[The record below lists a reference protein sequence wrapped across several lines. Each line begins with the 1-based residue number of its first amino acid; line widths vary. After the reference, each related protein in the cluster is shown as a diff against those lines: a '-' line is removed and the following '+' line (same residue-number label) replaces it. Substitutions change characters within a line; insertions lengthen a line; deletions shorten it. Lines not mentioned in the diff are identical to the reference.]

1 MPDYKLKNGKLVTE
15 DQLTKLAKSKNTT
28 LDKIIELNGLTP
40 VKEEPPKKQ
49 KDGAQGATAPLVNQA
64 PKNTESSLDNGTSAY
79 GSYLDEEGRSGF
91 KEKPY
96 NVQLEEY
103 QNSYNEIL
111 NGTGIW
117 EALSDMS
124 PEVRRKYANKWVQP
138 PKLTTQVYNRET
150 DSYEAKA
157 TEDAKNLFIKNI
169 PTDFSKFEDQKE
181 FDTALEAGILNTMQ
195 ADPVLQTEINKYE
208 QKQKPA
214 LDSFLED
221 LQKKYDTTNP
231 AELSLAEEEY
241 KQKYKELVLTPVVD
255 SPIYKSTV
263 DQLSTVAGQVA
274 EEQSRA
280 FGRYDSKF
288 LSGIDAAKRVLP
300 DYIPD
305 FWEAV
310 VSGGINIGTGVK
322 QSMLSTEQSELEDY
336 SKELKSLQDKLDSGK
351 TAEDSPSYFGGRYSV
366 KEGYTYGV
374 TKGTVKE
381 HVNFLKEKIKTY
393 EDKILESLE
402 NISET
407 QKYQSL
413 FNKADL
419 ADGISFTDIVR
430 TLGEATP
437 QLVLGTAGAVTGN
450 PVISGL
456 GFAGIFL
463 QEYGANYYTA
473 LEEGLR
479 KDVDDFDELSEED
492 RKALMLEALR
502 DGKYANKGEAAGFAI
517 ASAGLERLGALK
529 IVKNATRAVGLGKDF
544 KNALG
549 SLYRGEVKKVI
560 GNAITTGKRMGISGI
575 SEFGTET
582 AQGVL
587 SQMSTGVQLDE
598 GILSYVKLADAFE
611 EGKAGFI
618 VGAIIP
624 GGAAVARQSVTE
636 LRNTARDIATRF
648 DLNSNLKTVNKF
660 FENAEQNLKNK
671 LTTNNLSQEEYDAAI
686 NDLNDARNTGL
697 SIPKDFSEQSKKEV
711 FDLLL
716 EKKKLQA
723 SIQGIDPDL
732 ATNAKRRIAE
742 INTKLQGIAEVE
754 VDAKKGEKLRNS
766 GLKGDFTAFETD
778 QEFAE
783 QIASIK
789 DSKGNRKYTDADIEA
804 GKNSRFGIF
813 IAEDGSIIVN
823 KAAAKRANV
832 TTTSRHEWL
841 HKIILAAVNSNSE
854 GAKKI
859 GSDLMAFVESELGK
873 SIKGNITNVLSNL
886 EAYKSR
892 AAQKIAEIEARD
904 VNLKDWLNKG
914 FINQNAYDE
923 ATKDDA
929 KSKAR
934 LESNAFEEALTLIAE
949 ALADGDLVYNASF
962 MTKVRDFIRRFL
974 QTIPGAY
981 DNIDLADGKATFDFI
996 RDYNRLFDKGKFNK
1010 AFLEFAQTGTLK
1022 SADIKESTKITPEQ
1036 KKLNDK
1042 VDNLV
1047 GPKDADGNYTVTKAE
1062 WDTGALFNAY
1072 NEIINGTAIDALIMR
1087 GIEGDSV
1094 YGKSK
1099 QDFIDDVKD
1108 GITGTIMRFNPEEN
1122 NSLIGFINSQLDFR
1136 KGDVLKKYKK
1146 EAGIGGKS
1154 IDVDAGETGSI
1165 AELVAE
1171 ETAEDALNTEA
1182 KLLQQEAELNKK
1194 PTFLES
1200 LPVDQ
1205 KIEEG
1210 KTYQEALEN
1219 ETAER
1224 IKRNVQLYDQKVSQN
1239 RTISPFIAELK
1250 ADISDAFYKPTKKF
1264 INEYKGGY
1272 EGFLTD
1278 FKAALLNNYT
1288 TTYLA
1293 KHPLFRKGILK
1304 RVKGQ
1309 WMPPRKINKNGIFK
1323 YEWVDENGKELKIDR
1338 DNAAGRGL
1346 TSGPEFIKRNP
1357 NINSV
1362 IGVNEF
1368 VDYHFQDGALRKNK
1382 KQNPEDAVARQIA
1395 SETALEIFQN
1405 DLLENGPLTQ
1415 LFEDRAELLGKILSD
1430 NAAITIA
1437 SDIDRGLIKFSEK
1450 SMKQPKI
1457 APIHNKAL
1465 NILADQGPA
1474 AMDAYL
1480 ETLKDQDVADLV
1492 KNYFDN
1498 RLWENG
1504 LFADAKARN
1513 RGLAYE
1519 NYIKKVIIAS
1529 KVKDVSV
1536 SMIGKKQKVGGDIIL
1551 IIGKN
1556 KIPIELKLNDVAQMS
1571 SFTARIADDGTVSF
1585 SRKGLD
1591 DAAGIKDL
1599 KEILSSKDYAAK
1611 VKAFQDEGL
1620 KFAKDSNLY
1629 AEIINGR
1636 LVAQKAVFEY
1646 LVENGEQAKL
1656 NVTVDSNES
1665 IINALYNDK
1674 DVYYMDL
1681 GNKGLF
1687 HLGEDVNK
1695 FNTPRL
1701 ASPVQLYARWTR
1713 SSKIDGQDRYTAS
1726 LRVFPNLTGDINKS
1740 TISLSDPAN
1749 IKDVLNDLNFQEQ
1762 NIKESN
1768 KIDTEINRMIQ
1779 GVSGIPANEIVS
1791 KVRGTKL
1798 GKNKKGAIFVPYSH
1812 EDFLGLMYPL
1822 IGKGEQGN
1830 ADLDFIKQTILTPFA
1845 KAEHNITRER
1855 LNTAAEFRALKK
1867 QINKELDPTS
1877 LSKFRALKKKINK
1890 VLGSTSLSKE
1900 LGKEAID
1907 GFTNEDAIRVWL
1919 WDNQQMDIPGLNEK
1933 DIAKIKNK
1941 VMKNPPLAMY
1951 ALKLRGLLQGKYPE
1965 PGNNWEGGNISY
1977 DIQQN
1982 LENTRREFHLKTWQE
1997 NVDKMFSP
2005 ENKAKLEAAFGPKYV
2020 EALNNM
2026 LQRMK
2031 TGRNRTQNNTRI
2043 ENALL
2048 DYLNGSVAAIMA
2060 LNTKSAVL
2068 QQLSNVN
2075 FINWT
2080 DNNPLKAAQAFAN
2093 QPQYWGDVVDLLN
2106 SDYLR
2111 NRRSGLKINVTESE
2125 LAEAAKS
2132 KNKVTA
2138 FIGLLGQKGFILT
2151 QYGDSFA
2158 IASGGATFF
2167 RNRFESYSKE
2177 TDADGNKLYTEEQ
2190 AKEKA
2195 MADFME
2201 ISEDNQQSSRTDKI
2215 SMQQASNLGRL
2226 FLAFAN
2232 TPAQYARLTKKA
2244 TLDLVN
2250 GRGDKKTNISKIL
2263 YYGFV
2268 QNLYFSFL
2276 QQGLFSMLFD
2286 DDDEQE
2292 ENLKKAKKAKQA
2304 FDMANSAF
2312 DSVLRGGGGIGG
2324 AAISMVKN
2332 LAIEAYEKSQKN
2344 RPMYSELAYEIL
2356 QVSPPIDSKLTKLR
2370 QTGAAFDYNMWE
2382 IKNRGLALDNPALM
2396 AGARGTTAITNIPLD
2411 RLVVKAQNMQNALN
2425 SDLETWQRVASALGW
2440 QGWELDIDDPKKEEE
2455 AAKKKAE
2462 GKAKAKATR
2471 DQKAKEKKESEEERL
2486 SKMTTQEI
2494 AYEEYQKRM
2503 KRKESGIEA
2512 AATRKRNKKS
2522 KDSLELEILK
2532 RSILKK

>member
-1 MPDYKLKNGKLVTE
+1 MPDYKFKDGNPADEAKLRALAESNNITLE
-15 DQLTKLAKSKNTT
+15 KL
-28 LDKIIELNGLTP
+28 IELNGIT
-40 VKEEPPKKQ
+40 VSEEETPKKQ
-49 KDGAQGATAPLVNQA
+49 KDGVQGATAPSVNQA
-64 PKNTESSLDNGTSAY
+64 PKNTESSLGNGSSVY

-111 NGTGIW
+111 NGTGRW
-117 EALSDMS
+117 EALSAMS
-124 PEVRRKYANKWVQP
+124 PEVRKKYADKWVQP

-195 ADPVLQTEINKYE
+195 ADPVLQTEVNKYE

-221 LQKKYDTTNP
+221 LQKKYDTTDP

-255 SPIYKSTV
+255 SPIYKNTV

-305 FWEAV
+305 FWESV

-322 QSMLSTEQSELEDY
+322 QSMLSTEQSLLEDY
-336 SKELKSLQDKLDSGK
+336 SKELKSLQDKLDLGT
-351 TAEDSPSYFGGRYSV
+351 TAEDSPSYFGGRYNV
-366 KEGYTYGV
+366 KEGYTTGA
-374 TKGTVKE
+374 TKGTVE
-381 HVNFLKEKIKTY
+381 DHVNFLKEKIKTY
-393 EDKILESLE
+393 EEKTLESLK

-430 TLGEATP
+430 TVGEATP
-437 QLVLGTAGAVTGN
+437 QLALGTAGAVTGN

-479 KDVDDFDELSEED
+479 KDVDDFDELPEED
-492 RKALMLEALR
+492 RRALMLEALR

-529 IVKNATRAVGLGKDF
+529 IVKNATRTVGLGKDF

-549 SLYRGEVKKVI
+549 SLYRGEVKKVV
-560 GNAITTGKRMGISGI
+560 GNAIATGKRMAKGGI

-587 SQMSTGVQLDE
+587 SQMSTGAQLDE

-618 VGAIIP
+618 VGAVIP

-671 LTTNNLSQEEYDAAI
+671 LTTNNLNQEKYDAAI
-686 NDLNDARNTGL
+686 NDLNDARNTGF

-716 EKKKLQA
+716 EKKKLEA

-742 INTKLQGIAEVE
+742 INTQLQVISETEADV
-754 VDAKKGEKLRNS
+754 KKGEKFLKKS
-766 GLKGDFTAFETD
+766 GLEGDFTATETD

-783 QIASIK
+783 QIALIK
-789 DSKGNRKYTDADIEA
+789 DSKGNRKFSDADIEA
-804 GKNSRFGIF
+804 GKNSRFGVF
-813 IAEDGSIIVN
+813 VSEDGSIIVN

-832 TTTSRHEWL
+832 TTTARHEFL
-841 HKIILAAVNSNSE
+841 HKIILAAVNSSSE
-854 GAKKI
+854 GAKQI

-873 SIKGNITNVLSNL
+873 SIKGDPTRFLKDL
-886 EAYKSR
+886 EGYKTK
-892 AAQKIAEIEARD
+892 AAQQIAKIEARD
-904 VNLKDWLNKG
+904 VNLKDWLKKG

-923 ATKDDA
+923 ATKNDV
-929 KSKAR
+929 KNKA
-934 LESNAFEEALTLIAE
+934 LVESNAFEEALTLMSE
-949 ALADGDLVYNASF
+949 ALANGDLAYNASF

-974 QTIPGAY
+974 QTIPGAAG
-981 DNIDLADGKATFDFI
+981 NIDLADGKATFDFI

-1010 AFLEFAQTGTLK
+1010 AFKEFAQTGTLK
-1022 SADIKESTKITPEQ
+1022 SVEVKESTKITPEQ

-1042 VDNLV
+1042 VDSLV

-1122 NSLIGFINSQLDFR
+1122 NSLIGFINSQLGFR

-1146 EAGIGGKS
+1146 ESGIGGKS
-1154 IDVDAGETGSI
+1154 IDVAAGETGSI
-1165 AELVAE
+1165 AELAAE
-1171 ETAEDALNTEA
+1171 ETAEDALDAEA
-1182 KLLQQEAELNKK
+1182 KMLQQEAELNKK

-1239 RTISPFIAELK
+1239 RTISPFVAELK
-1250 ADISDAFYKPTKKF
+1250 MDISDAFYKPTKKF

-1278 FKAALLNNYT
+1278 FKATLLNNYT

-1293 KHPLFRKGILK
+1293 RHPLFRKGVLK

-1323 YEWVDENGKELKIDR
+1323 YEWVDENGKKLKIDR

-1362 IGVNEF
+1362 IGINEF
-1368 VDYHFQDGALRKNK
+1368 VDYHFQDGALRKKK

-1395 SETALEIFQN
+1395 SEAALEIFQN

-1474 AMDAYL
+1474 AMDTYL
-1480 ETLKDQDVADLV
+1480 GALKDQDVADLV

-1519 NYIKKVIIAS
+1519 NYIKKVIRAS

-1551 IIGKN
+1551 SIGKN

-1571 SFTARIADDGTVSF
+1571 SFTARIADDSTVSF
-1585 SRKGLD
+1585 SREGLD

-1620 KFAKDSNLY
+1620 KFAKDNNLY
-1629 AEIINGR
+1629 AEVINGR

-1695 FNTPRL
+1695 LNTPRL

-1713 SSKIDGQDRYTAS
+1713 SSKIDGQDRYTTS

-1779 GVSGIPANEIVS
+1779 DVSGIPANERVS
-1791 KVRGTKL
+1791 KVRGAKL
-1798 GKNKKGAIFVPYSH
+1798 GKNKKGALFVPYSH

-1822 IGKGEQGN
+1822 VGKSKQGN

-1867 QINKELDPTS
+1867 QINKE
-1877 LSKFRALKKKINK
+1877 
-1890 VLGSTSLSKE
+1890 LGSTSLSKE

-2031 TGRNRTQNNTRI
+2031 TGRNRTQNNSRI

-2060 LNTKSAVL
+2060 LNTKSALL

-2093 QPQYWGDVVDLLN
+2093 QPQYWRDVVDLLN
-2106 SDYLR
+2106 SDYLK

-2167 RNRFESYSKE
+2167 RNRFKSYSKE

-2215 SMQQASNLGRL
+2215 SMQQSSNLGRL

-2244 TLDLVN
+2244 ALDLSN
-2250 GRGDKKTNISKIL
+2250 GRGDPKTNISKIL

-2276 QQGLFSMLFD
+2276 QKGLFSMLFD

-2292 ENLKKAKKAKQA
+2292 NDPQKADKTKKKA
-2304 FDMANSAF
+2304 FEMANSSL

-2324 AAISMVKN
+2324 ATLAMAKN
-2332 LAIEAYEKSQKN
+2332 LIIKAYEKSKKN
-2344 RPMYSELAYEIL
+2344 RPMYSELAYQTL
-2356 QVSPPIDSKLTKLR
+2356 QVSPPISSKLTKLR
-2370 QTGAAFDYNMWE
+2370 QAGSAFDYNMWE

-2411 RLVVKAQNMQNALN
+2411 RLVVKAENMKNAMN
-2425 SDLETWQRVASALGW
+2425 SDVETWQRIASVLGW
-2440 QGWELDIDDPKKEEE
+2440 QGWELGIVDPKKEVET
-2455 AAKKKAE
+2455 AKKKAE
-2462 GKAKAKATR
+2462 GKDKAKATR
-2471 DQKAKEKKESEEERL
+2471 DQKAKEKKEAEEERL
-2486 SKMTTQEI
+2486 SKMTAQEI
-2494 AYEEYQKRM
+2494 AQEQYDALM
-2503 KRKESGIEA
+2503 KRRASGKKGA
-2512 AATRKRNKKS
+2512 KTRKKNKKT
-2522 KDSLELEILK
+2522 KDSLDLEILK
-2532 RSILKK
+2532 RSILNK

>member
-124 PEVRRKYANKWVQP
+124 PEVRRKYADKWVQP

-263 DQLSTVAGQVA
+263 DQLSIVAGQVA
-274 EEQSRA
+274 EEQNRA
-280 FGRYDSKF
+280 FGRYDSKL
-288 LSGIDAAKRVLP
+288 LSGFDAAKRVLP

-305 FWEAV
+305 FWESV

>member
-1 MPDYKLKNGKLVTE
+1 
-15 DQLTKLAKSKNTT
+15 
-28 LDKIIELNGLTP
+28 
-40 VKEEPPKKQ
+40 
-49 KDGAQGATAPLVNQA
+49 
-64 PKNTESSLDNGTSAY
+64 
-79 GSYLDEEGRSGF
+79 
-91 KEKPY
+91 
-96 NVQLEEY
+96 
-103 QNSYNEIL
+103 
-111 NGTGIW
+111 
-117 EALSDMS
+117 
-124 PEVRRKYANKWVQP
+124 
-138 PKLTTQVYNRET
+138 
-150 DSYEAKA
+150 
-157 TEDAKNLFIKNI
+157 
-169 PTDFSKFEDQKE
+169 
-181 FDTALEAGILNTMQ
+181 
-195 ADPVLQTEINKYE
+195 
-208 QKQKPA
+208 
-214 LDSFLED
+214 
-221 LQKKYDTTNP
+221 
-231 AELSLAEEEY
+231 
-241 KQKYKELVLTPVVD
+241 
-255 SPIYKSTV
+255 
-263 DQLSTVAGQVA
+263 
-274 EEQSRA
+274 
-280 FGRYDSKF
+280 
-288 LSGIDAAKRVLP
+288 
-300 DYIPD
+300 
-305 FWEAV
+305 
-310 VSGGINIGTGVK
+310 
-322 QSMLSTEQSELEDY
+322 
-336 SKELKSLQDKLDSGK
+336 
-351 TAEDSPSYFGGRYSV
+351 
-366 KEGYTYGV
+366 
-374 TKGTVKE
+374 
-381 HVNFLKEKIKTY
+381 
-393 EDKILESLE
+393 
-402 NISET
+402 
-407 QKYQSL
+407 
-413 FNKADL
+413 
-419 ADGISFTDIVR
+419 
-430 TLGEATP
+430 
-437 QLVLGTAGAVTGN
+437 
-450 PVISGL
+450 
-456 GFAGIFL
+456 
-463 QEYGANYYTA
+463 
-473 LEEGLR
+473 
-479 KDVDDFDELSEED
+479 
-492 RKALMLEALR
+492 
-502 DGKYANKGEAAGFAI
+502 
-517 ASAGLERLGALK
+517 
-529 IVKNATRAVGLGKDF
+529 
-544 KNALG
+544 
-549 SLYRGEVKKVI
+549 
-560 GNAITTGKRMGISGI
+560 
-575 SEFGTET
+575 
-582 AQGVL
+582 
-587 SQMSTGVQLDE
+587 
-598 GILSYVKLADAFE
+598 
-611 EGKAGFI
+611 
-618 VGAIIP
+618 
-624 GGAAVARQSVTE
+624 
-636 LRNTARDIATRF
+636 
-648 DLNSNLKTVNKF
+648 
-660 FENAEQNLKNK
+660 
-671 LTTNNLSQEEYDAAI
+671 
-686 NDLNDARNTGL
+686 
-697 SIPKDFSEQSKKEV
+697 
-711 FDLLL
+711 
-716 EKKKLQA
+716 
-723 SIQGIDPDL
+723 
-732 ATNAKRRIAE
+732 
-742 INTKLQGIAEVE
+742 
-754 VDAKKGEKLRNS
+754 
-766 GLKGDFTAFETD
+766 
-778 QEFAE
+778 
-783 QIASIK
+783 
-789 DSKGNRKYTDADIEA
+789 
-804 GKNSRFGIF
+804 
-813 IAEDGSIIVN
+813 
-823 KAAAKRANV
+823 
-832 TTTSRHEWL
+832 
-841 HKIILAAVNSNSE
+841 
-854 GAKKI
+854 
-859 GSDLMAFVESELGK
+859 
-873 SIKGNITNVLSNL
+873 
-886 EAYKSR
+886 
-892 AAQKIAEIEARD
+892 
-904 VNLKDWLNKG
+904 
-914 FINQNAYDE
+914 
-923 ATKDDA
+923 
-929 KSKAR
+929 
-934 LESNAFEEALTLIAE
+934 
-949 ALADGDLVYNASF
+949 
-962 MTKVRDFIRRFL
+962 
-974 QTIPGAY
+974 
-981 DNIDLADGKATFDFI
+981 
-996 RDYNRLFDKGKFNK
+996 
-1010 AFLEFAQTGTLK
+1010 
-1022 SADIKESTKITPEQ
+1022 
-1036 KKLNDK
+1036 
-1042 VDNLV
+1042 
-1047 GPKDADGNYTVTKAE
+1047 
-1062 WDTGALFNAY
+1062 
-1072 NEIINGTAIDALIMR
+1072 
-1087 GIEGDSV
+1087 
-1094 YGKSK
+1094 
-1099 QDFIDDVKD
+1099 
-1108 GITGTIMRFNPEEN
+1108 
-1122 NSLIGFINSQLDFR
+1122 
-1136 KGDVLKKYKK
+1136 
-1146 EAGIGGKS
+1146 
-1154 IDVDAGETGSI
+1154 
-1165 AELVAE
+1165 
-1171 ETAEDALNTEA
+1171 
-1182 KLLQQEAELNKK
+1182 
-1194 PTFLES
+1194 
-1200 LPVDQ
+1200 
-1205 KIEEG
+1205 
-1210 KTYQEALEN
+1210 
-1219 ETAER
+1219 
-1224 IKRNVQLYDQKVSQN
+1224 
-1239 RTISPFIAELK
+1239 
-1250 ADISDAFYKPTKKF
+1250 
-1264 INEYKGGY
+1264 
-1272 EGFLTD
+1272 
-1278 FKAALLNNYT
+1278 
-1288 TTYLA
+1288 
-1293 KHPLFRKGILK
+1293 
-1304 RVKGQ
+1304 
-1309 WMPPRKINKNGIFK
+1309 
-1323 YEWVDENGKELKIDR
+1323 
-1338 DNAAGRGL
+1338 
-1346 TSGPEFIKRNP
+1346 
-1357 NINSV
+1357 
-1362 IGVNEF
+1362 
-1368 VDYHFQDGALRKNK
+1368 
-1382 KQNPEDAVARQIA
+1382 
-1395 SETALEIFQN
+1395 
-1405 DLLENGPLTQ
+1405 
-1415 LFEDRAELLGKILSD
+1415 
-1430 NAAITIA
+1430 
-1437 SDIDRGLIKFSEK
+1437 
-1450 SMKQPKI
+1450 MKQPKI

-1665 IINALYNDK
+1665 IVNALYNDK

-1695 FNTPRL
+1695 LNTPRL

-1713 SSKIDGQDRYTAS
+1713 SSKIDGQDRYTTS

-1768 KIDTEINRMIQ
+1768 KIDTEINRMIE

-1822 IGKGEQGN
+1822 VGKGEQGN

-1867 QINKELDPTS
+1867 QINKE
-1877 LSKFRALKKKINK
+1877 
-1890 VLGSTSLSKE
+1890 LGSTSLSKE

-2043 ENALL
+2043 ENDLL

-2093 QPQYWGDVVDLLN
+2093 QPQYWRDVVDLLN
-2106 SDYLR
+2106 SDYLI

-2167 RNRFESYSKE
+2167 RNRFKSYSKE

-2276 QQGLFSMLFD
+2276 QKGLFSMLFD

-2324 AAISMVKN
+2324 AIISMVKN
-2332 LAIEAYEKSQKN
+2332 LAIKAYEKSQEK

>member
-1 MPDYKLKNGKLVTE
+1 
-15 DQLTKLAKSKNTT
+15 
-28 LDKIIELNGLTP
+28 
-40 VKEEPPKKQ
+40 
-49 KDGAQGATAPLVNQA
+49 
-64 PKNTESSLDNGTSAY
+64 
-79 GSYLDEEGRSGF
+79 
-91 KEKPY
+91 
-96 NVQLEEY
+96 
-103 QNSYNEIL
+103 
-111 NGTGIW
+111 
-117 EALSDMS
+117 
-124 PEVRRKYANKWVQP
+124 
-138 PKLTTQVYNRET
+138 
-150 DSYEAKA
+150 
-157 TEDAKNLFIKNI
+157 
-169 PTDFSKFEDQKE
+169 
-181 FDTALEAGILNTMQ
+181 
-195 ADPVLQTEINKYE
+195 
-208 QKQKPA
+208 
-214 LDSFLED
+214 
-221 LQKKYDTTNP
+221 
-231 AELSLAEEEY
+231 
-241 KQKYKELVLTPVVD
+241 
-255 SPIYKSTV
+255 
-263 DQLSTVAGQVA
+263 
-274 EEQSRA
+274 
-280 FGRYDSKF
+280 
-288 LSGIDAAKRVLP
+288 
-300 DYIPD
+300 
-305 FWEAV
+305 
-310 VSGGINIGTGVK
+310 
-322 QSMLSTEQSELEDY
+322 
-336 SKELKSLQDKLDSGK
+336 
-351 TAEDSPSYFGGRYSV
+351 
-366 KEGYTYGV
+366 
-374 TKGTVKE
+374 
-381 HVNFLKEKIKTY
+381 
-393 EDKILESLE
+393 
-402 NISET
+402 
-407 QKYQSL
+407 
-413 FNKADL
+413 
-419 ADGISFTDIVR
+419 
-430 TLGEATP
+430 
-437 QLVLGTAGAVTGN
+437 
-450 PVISGL
+450 
-456 GFAGIFL
+456 
-463 QEYGANYYTA
+463 
-473 LEEGLR
+473 
-479 KDVDDFDELSEED
+479 
-492 RKALMLEALR
+492 
-502 DGKYANKGEAAGFAI
+502 
-517 ASAGLERLGALK
+517 
-529 IVKNATRAVGLGKDF
+529 
-544 KNALG
+544 
-549 SLYRGEVKKVI
+549 
-560 GNAITTGKRMGISGI
+560 
-575 SEFGTET
+575 
-582 AQGVL
+582 
-587 SQMSTGVQLDE
+587 
-598 GILSYVKLADAFE
+598 
-611 EGKAGFI
+611 
-618 VGAIIP
+618 
-624 GGAAVARQSVTE
+624 
-636 LRNTARDIATRF
+636 
-648 DLNSNLKTVNKF
+648 
-660 FENAEQNLKNK
+660 
-671 LTTNNLSQEEYDAAI
+671 
-686 NDLNDARNTGL
+686 
-697 SIPKDFSEQSKKEV
+697 
-711 FDLLL
+711 
-716 EKKKLQA
+716 
-723 SIQGIDPDL
+723 
-732 ATNAKRRIAE
+732 
-742 INTKLQGIAEVE
+742 
-754 VDAKKGEKLRNS
+754 
-766 GLKGDFTAFETD
+766 
-778 QEFAE
+778 
-783 QIASIK
+783 
-789 DSKGNRKYTDADIEA
+789 
-804 GKNSRFGIF
+804 
-813 IAEDGSIIVN
+813 
-823 KAAAKRANV
+823 
-832 TTTSRHEWL
+832 
-841 HKIILAAVNSNSE
+841 
-854 GAKKI
+854 
-859 GSDLMAFVESELGK
+859 
-873 SIKGNITNVLSNL
+873 
-886 EAYKSR
+886 
-892 AAQKIAEIEARD
+892 
-904 VNLKDWLNKG
+904 
-914 FINQNAYDE
+914 
-923 ATKDDA
+923 
-929 KSKAR
+929 
-934 LESNAFEEALTLIAE
+934 
-949 ALADGDLVYNASF
+949 

-981 DNIDLADGKATFDFI
+981 GNIDLADGKATFDFI

-1010 AFLEFAQTGTLK
+1010 AFKEFAQTGTLK
-1022 SADIKESTKITPEQ
+1022 SEDIKESTKITPEQ

-1122 NSLIGFINSQLDFR
+1122 NSLIGFINSQLGFR

-1154 IDVDAGETGSI
+1154 IDVAAGETGSI

-1171 ETAEDALNTEA
+1171 ETAEDALDAEA
-1182 KLLQQEAELNKK
+1182 KMLQQEAELNKK

-1250 ADISDAFYKPTKKF
+1250 MDISDAFYKPTKKF

-1278 FKAALLNNYT
+1278 FKATLLNNYT

-1293 KHPLFRKGILK
+1293 RHPLFRKGILK

-1323 YEWVDENGKELKIDR
+1323 YEWVDENGKKLKIDR

-1368 VDYHFQDGALRKNK
+1368 VDYHFQDGALRKKK

-1474 AMDAYL
+1474 AMDTYL
-1480 ETLKDQDVADLV
+1480 GALKDQDVADLV

-1519 NYIKKVIIAS
+1519 NYIKKVIRAS

-1551 IIGKN
+1551 SIGKN

-1591 DAAGIKDL
+1591 DAAGVKDL

-1611 VKAFQDEGL
+1611 VKAFQDKGL
-1620 KFAKDSNLY
+1620 KFAKDNNLY
-1629 AEIINGR
+1629 AEVINGR

-1665 IINALYNDK
+1665 IVNALYNDK

-1695 FNTPRL
+1695 LNTPRL

-1798 GKNKKGAIFVPYSH
+1798 GKNKKGALFVPYSH

-1822 IGKGEQGN
+1822 VGKGKQGN

-1867 QINKELDPTS
+1867 QINKEL
-1877 LSKFRALKKKINK
+1877 
-1890 VLGSTSLSKE
+1890 GSTSLSKE

-1933 DIAKIKNK
+1933 DITKIKNK

-2031 TGRNRTQNNTRI
+2031 TGRNRTQNNSRI

-2060 LNTKSAVL
+2060 LNTKSALL

-2093 QPQYWGDVVDLLN
+2093 QPQYWRDVVDLLN

-2167 RNRFESYSKE
+2167 RNRFKSYSKE
-2177 TDADGNKLYTEEQ
+2177 TDADGNKIYTEEQ

-2276 QQGLFSMLFD
+2276 QKGLFSMLFD

-2292 ENLKKAKKAKQA
+2292 KNPKKAKQA

-2332 LAIEAYEKSQKN
+2332 LAIKAYEKSQKK
-2344 RPMYSELAYEIL
+2344 RPMYSELAYQPL
-2356 QVSPPIDSKLTKLR
+2356 QVSPPISSKLTKLR
-2370 QTGAAFDYNMWE
+2370 QSGSAFDYDMWE

-2396 AGARGTTAITNIPLD
+2396 AGARGTTAVTNIPLD

-2440 QGWELDIDDPKKEEE
+2440 QGWELGIVDPKEEE
-2455 AAKKKAE
+2455 ETAKKEAE
-2462 GKAKAKATR
+2462 RKAKAKATR
-2471 DQKAKEKKESEEERL
+2471 DQKAKEKKEAEEERL

-2503 KRKESGIEA
+2503 KRKESGIKA

>member
-322 QSMLSTEQSELEDY
+322 QSMLSTEQSLLEDY
-336 SKELKSLQDKLDSGK
+336 SKELKSLQDKLDSGT
-351 TAEDSPSYFGGRYSV
+351 TAEDSPSSFGGTYSV

-393 EDKILESLE
+393 EDKVLESLE

-430 TLGEATP
+430 TVGEATP

-479 KDVDDFDELSEED
+479 RDVDGFDELPEED
-492 RKALMLEALR
+492 RRALMLEALR
-502 DGKYANKGEAAGFAI
+502 DGKYANKAEAAGFAV

-529 IVKNATRAVGLGKDF
+529 IVKNATRAVGLGKNF
-544 KNALG
+544 NNALG

-560 GNAITTGKRMGISGI
+560 GNAIATGKRMGISGI

-587 SQMSTGVQLDE
+587 GQMSTGAQLDE

-618 VGAIIP
+618 VGTVIP

-732 ATNAKRRIAE
+732 ATNAKSRIAE
-742 INTKLQGIAEVE
+742 INAKLQVIAEVE
-754 VDAKKGEKLRNS
+754 ADAKKGEKLRKS
-766 GLKGDFTAFETD
+766 GLEGDFTATETD

-789 DSKGNRKYTDADIEA
+789 DSKGNRKYTDEEIEA

-823 KAAAKRANV
+823 KALAKRANI
-832 TTTSRHEWL
+832 TTTARHEWL
-841 HKIILAAVNSNSE
+841 HKIILAAVNSSSE
-854 GAKKI
+854 GAKQI
-859 GSDLMAFVESELGK
+859 GSDLMAFLESEFGK
-873 SIKGNITNVLSNL
+873 SIKGDATRFLKDL
-886 EAYKSR
+886 EGYKTK
-892 AAQKIAEIEARD
+892 AAQQIARIEARD
-904 VNLKDWLNKG
+904 VNLKDWLNRG

-923 ATKDDA
+923 ATKNDA
-929 KSKAR
+929 KNKAR
-934 LESNAFEEALTLIAE
+934 LESNAFEEALTLMSE
-949 ALADGDLVYNASF
+949 ALANGDLVYNASF

-981 DNIDLADGKATFDFI
+981 GNIDLADGKATFDFI

-1042 VDNLV
+1042 VDSLV

-1171 ETAEDALNTEA
+1171 ETAEDTLGAEA
-1182 KLLQQEAELNKK
+1182 KMLQQEAEINKK

-1250 ADISDAFYKPTKKF
+1250 IDISDAFYKPTKKF

-1272 EGFLTD
+1272 EGFLAD
-1278 FKAALLNNYT
+1278 FKATLLNNYT

-1323 YEWVDENGKELKIDR
+1323 YEWVDENGKKLKIDR

-1519 NYIKKVIIAS
+1519 NYIKKVIRAS

-1551 IIGKN
+1551 SIGKN

-1591 DAAGIKDL
+1591 DAAGVKDL
-1599 KEILSSKDYAAK
+1599 KKILSSKDYAAK

-1620 KFAKDSNLY
+1620 KFAKDKNLY
-1629 AEIINGR
+1629 AEVINGR

-1646 LVENGEQAKL
+1646 LVEKGEQAEL

-1695 FNTPRL
+1695 LNTPRL

-1713 SSKIDGQDRYTAS
+1713 SSKIDGQDRYTTS

-1762 NIKESN
+1762 NILESN

-1890 VLGSTSLSKE
+1890 VLGLTSLSKE

-1933 DIAKIKNK
+1933 DITKIKNK

-2093 QPQYWGDVVDLLN
+2093 QQQYWRDVVDLLN

-2167 RNRFESYSKE
+2167 RNRFKSYSKE

-2292 ENLKKAKKAKQA
+2292 ENPKKAKKAKQA

-2332 LAIEAYEKSQKN
+2332 LVIKAYEKSQKKQ
-2344 RPMYSELAYEIL
+2344 PMYSELAYEIL
-2356 QVSPPIDSKLTKLR
+2356 QVSPPIDSKLTKLK

-2382 IKNRGLALDNPALM
+2382 IKNRGLALDNPALI

-2440 QGWELDIDDPKKEEE
+2440 QGWELGIDDPKKEEE

-2471 DQKAKEKKESEEERL
+2471 DQKAKEKKEAEEERL